1 MSALPNV
8 GPYPYEQV
16 RRMALKIGGAWL
28 LLCIV
33 GWIFERDAFYRSYL
47 VAWLFWLGVTLG
59 AMGIVMLH
67 HLLGGKW
74 GVMVR
79 RLGEH
84 AAMTLPL
91 LIVLFLPI
99 ALGMRSLF
107 IWDRPE
113 ALAADAVLRHKHA
126 WLNAPFFLG
135 RAAGYALIWLLMAWY
150 LRAASLRHDRSGD
163 GRIERRMHSVSAIGM
178 AIYFVTMSL
187 AAIDWV
193 MSRDPRWFSTVF
205 GFLVVIGQGLSGIC
219 LLIVTFLLLV
229 EHPPFKE
236 FFSADV
242 LNDLGNLLLTLVIL
256 WAYLAFVQFLVIWM
270 GNKQDEIPWYVQ
282 RLSNGWQWIGL
293 ALVVLHFF
301 VPFIVLLMR
310 AAKRRGPI
318 MLGLCAGLLLLRAV
332 DMFWMVAPS
341 GDDPQPRLLHVLSWM
356 DFIFPIGLGG
366 LWVAMFLWLWG
377 DYSLIPEGAA
387 NPLRQGNRQG
397 KGH

>member
-8 GPYPYEQV
+8 GPYPYERV
-16 RRMALKIGGAWL
+16 RRTALMVGGVWL

-33 GWIFERDAFYRSYL
+33 GWIFQRDAFYRSYL

-126 WLNAPFFLG
+126 WLNPQFFLG
-135 RAAGYALIWLLMAWY
+135 RAAGYAVIWLLMAWY
-150 LRAASLRHDRSGD
+150 LRAASLRHDRNGD
-163 GRIERRMHSVSAIGM
+163 RRIERRMHSVSAAGM
-178 AIYFVTMSL
+178 VVYFLTMSL
-187 AAIDWV
+187 AAIDWL

-205 GFLVVIGQGLSGIC
+205 GFLVVTGQSISGIC
-219 LLIVTFLLLV
+219 LLIVTFLLLA

-256 WAYLAFVQFLVIWM
+256 WAYLAFVQLLVIWM

-282 RLSNGWQWIGL
+282 RLNNGWQWIGL

-318 MLGLCAGLLLLRAV
+318 MLGLCTGLLLLRAV

-356 DFIFPIGLGG
+356 DFVFPIGLGG

-387 NPLRQGNRQG
+387 VPLRQG